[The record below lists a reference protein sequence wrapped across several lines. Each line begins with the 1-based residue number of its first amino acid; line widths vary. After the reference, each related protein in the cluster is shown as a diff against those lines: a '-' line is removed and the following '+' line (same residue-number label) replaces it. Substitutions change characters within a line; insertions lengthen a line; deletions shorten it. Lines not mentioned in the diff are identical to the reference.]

1 MNRHISFGL
10 VLLVGASIGAA
21 AVDTLLAQ
29 SRTPGAFIIVD
40 ISAFNNAEEFKTII
54 PKLGPANAAFG
65 VKPIVQT
72 ETMVGL
78 DGTPPK
84 RLAIIPFDSVDKA
97 KAWADSAA
105 VKEITGIRTKTTS
118 SRSFIV
124 ESLSN

>member
-1 MNRHISFGL
+1 MNRYVKLGL
-10 VLLVGASIGAA
+10 ILLAGASIGAA
-21 AVDTLLAQ
+21 AVNTLRAQ
-29 SRTPGAFIIVD
+29 GKIAGAYVIID
-40 ISAFNNAEEFKTII
+40 INAFTNAEEFKTLI

-72 ETMVGL
+72 ETTIGL

-97 KAWADSAA
+97 KAWTDSAA

-124 ESLSN
+124 EGLPN